1 MHLSIASRGGDAR
14 TRERWRRRRDDV
26 HAWFTSSRDSK
37 TLESDDADA
46 DGCWARNPELSHL
59 EGGATANSND
69 RLTTRRRA
77 SRIAT
82 QANQSY
88 ANELKDLTSKLSQ
101 TLDEKKKN
109 EETLKQHAQE
119 LKQQLIIMKT
129 KVERGEEI
137 HKEKEEKL
145 AAQET
150 LHKGKI
156 EEFKEHVNALKMEL
170 QDSNAKTVAE
180 QKVVKQREAEL
191 QEQRNELMKLDAKN
205 ASLIAE
211 LDNTR
216 AQCVQWQRDSELAK
230 AEMKQAHAEAEA
242 AKEERMKEEKH
253 RGFAENE
260 TAESRRK
267 AQDALALAA
276 EEKEKRKL
284 AEQALDQREHELKDI
299 KHKAQMMEKD
309 YKEMLSHEKAA
320 RAELEENY
328 ETLKQDS
335 VNLYNAYTS
344 CNQQIEEYRIALER
358 EAQEAAALHAAL
370 AKQKEDAARDALR
383 TRSTRVVPPPA
394 GFLSGGSPGSYGNN
408 NKSPNG
414 NTRGVR
420 FSDMEDI
427 RSPPSFAD

>member
-1 MHLSIASRGGDAR
+1 VLCSNSRITS
-14 TRERWRRRRDDV
+14 TRG
-26 HAWFTSSRDSK
+26 
-37 TLESDDADA
+37 L
-46 DGCWARNPELSHL
+46 
-59 EGGATANSND
+59 ATANSND
-69 RLTTRRRA
+69 GLTTRRRA

-119 LKQQLIIMKT
+119 LRQQLIIMKT

-150 LHKGKI
+150 LHHGKI

-170 QDSNAKTVAE
+170 QDSNAKTAAE
-180 QKVVKQREAEL
+180 HKVVKQREAEL

-216 AQCVQWQRDSELAK
+216 AQCVQWQRDAELAK
-230 AEMKQAHAEAEA
+230 AEMKQAQAEAEA

-267 AQDALALAA
+267 AQEALALAA

-284 AEQALDQREHELKDI
+284 AEQALDQRENELKDI

-309 YKEMLSHEKAA
+309 YKEMLAQEKAA
-320 RAELEENY
+320 RAEVEDNY

-344 CNQQIEEYRIALER
+344 CNQQLEEYRISLES
-358 EAQEAAALHAAL
+358 AHQEAASLHNAL
-370 AKQKEDAARDALR
+370 AKQKSEAARDALR
-383 TRSTRVVPPPA
+383 TRSNRVMAPPS
-394 GFLSGGSPGSYGNN
+394 GFLSGGSP
-408 NKSPNG
+408 SPKNDNG
-414 NTRGVR
+414 RRSGVR
-420 FSDMEDI
+420 IGEMDDI
-427 RSPPSFAD
+427 RSPPSFDH